1 MDSKLGSP
9 PVDFLNRQ
17 PSPDHESVLIA
28 LPDQFPERIRN
39 PGQFLLTA
47 CNRQFTDC
55 LLHSFA
61 LQGIVVLI
69 CGDAASAARVRTFA
83 NDLLARMTDD
93 NQTFRLRVDG
103 TAALSMALV
112 TELTT
117 TLGRPQSVVMQGS
130 CSELYG
136 DHAYIITQAPLGWK
150 WPKKLPYR
158 AYGLELEA
166 LLSLAPNSPEHV
178 GYRNRQPS
186 DSKSA
191 PHGNAA
197 PSDEWQT
204 VHRRKRKVVKA
215 QPCRDFMRGT
225 CSRGDSCIFRHVKEA
240 CRDAARGR
248 CNRRACKFEHVLEP
262 AASGV
267 PTPPPAALGARL
279 GVAASSISHVPSHGG
294 SSNGGDA
301 EAQPAPLDSPV
312 SNFADAV
319 CGGRESAA
327 SASSP
332 TGTGPDRSPAP
343 SAASSP
349 KSAHLGRQRRRRGVS
364 SDEDLDED
372 LDDNL
377 SASPADSP
385 RPSRTRAR
393 SCPTSLPTD
402 EMPAPGSPRSAW
414 LKPLANWGPSA
425 APTSVLGVKRPL
437 ARSPPQPTAASLATS
452 PAAREPLQQHAVPRV
467 GAGLQAL

>member
-17 PSPDHESVLIA
+17 PSPDHESVLIS

-93 NQTFRLRVDG
+93 NRTFRLRVDG

-197 PSDEWQT
+197 PSEEWQR

-248 CNRRACKFEHVLEP
+248 CNRSACKFEHVLEP

-267 PTPPPAALGARL
+267 PTPPRTALGARL
-279 GVAASSISHVPSHGG
+279 GVAASSASHVPSHGG

-301 EAQPAPLDSPV
+301 EAQPAPLDSLV
-312 SNFADAV
+312 SNSADAV
-319 CGGRESAA
+319 C
-327 SASSP
+327 
-332 TGTGPDRSPAP
+332 SPAP

-385 RPSRTRAR
+385 RPSRTRSR
-393 SCPTSLPTD
+393 SCPTD

-414 LKPLANWGPSA
+414 LKPLANLGPSA

-437 ARSPPQPTAASLATS
+437 VRSPPQPTAASLATS
-452 PAAREPLQQHAVPRV
+452 PAAREPLQQHAAPRV
-467 GAGLQAL
+467 GASLQAL

>member
-17 PSPDHESVLIA
+17 PSPDHESVLIS

-47 CNRQFTDC
+47 CNRQFTNC

-93 NQTFRLRVDG
+93 NRTFRLRVDG

-130 CSELYG
+130 SSELYG

-191 PHGNAA
+191 PHDNDA
-197 PSDEWQT
+197 PSEEWQR

-248 CNRRACKFEHVLEP
+248 CNRSACKFEHVLEP

-267 PTPPPAALGARL
+267 PTPPRTALGARL
-279 GVAASSISHVPSHGG
+279 GVAASSASHVPSHGD

-301 EAQPAPLDSPV
+301 EAQPAPLDSLV
-312 SNFADAV
+312 SNSADAV
-319 CGGRESAA
+319 C
-327 SASSP
+327 
-332 TGTGPDRSPAP
+332 SPAP

-385 RPSRTRAR
+385 RPSRTRSR
-393 SCPTSLPTD
+393 SCPTD

-414 LKPLANWGPSA
+414 LKPLANLGPSA
-425 APTSVLGVKRPL
+425 APASVLGVKRPL
-437 ARSPPQPTAASLATS
+437 VRSPPQPTAASLATS
-452 PAAREPLQQHAVPRV
+452 PAAREPLQQHAAPRV
-467 GAGLQAL
+467 GASLQAL

>member
-197 PSDEWQT
+197 PSEEWQR

-248 CNRRACKFEHVLEP
+248 CNRSACKFEHVLEP

-267 PTPPPAALGARL
+267 PTPPRTALGARL
-279 GVAASSISHVPSHGG
+279 GVAASSASHVPSHGG

-301 EAQPAPLDSPV
+301 EAQPAPLDSLV
-312 SNFADAV
+312 SNSADAV
-319 CGGRESAA
+319 C
-327 SASSP
+327 
-332 TGTGPDRSPAP
+332 SPAP

-385 RPSRTRAR
+385 RPSRTRSR
-393 SCPTSLPTD
+393 SCPTD

-414 LKPLANWGPSA
+414 LKPLANLGPSA

-437 ARSPPQPTAASLATS
+437 VRSPPQPTAASLATS
-452 PAAREPLQQHAVPRV
+452 PAAREPLQQHAAPRV
-467 GAGLQAL
+467 GASLQAL

>member
-1 MDSKLGSP
+1 M
-9 PVDFLNRQ
+9 
-17 PSPDHESVLIA
+17 LIS

-47 CNRQFTDC
+47 CNRQFTNC

-93 NQTFRLRVDG
+93 NRTFRLRVDG

-197 PSDEWQT
+197 PSEEWQR

-248 CNRRACKFEHVLEP
+248 CNRSACKFEHVLEP

-267 PTPPPAALGARL
+267 PTPPRTALGARL
-279 GVAASSISHVPSHGG
+279 GVAASSASHVPSHRG

-301 EAQPAPLDSPV
+301 EAQPAPLDSLV
-312 SNFADAV
+312 SNSCRRCLWRQGKCRERFIPHRNWAGSQPSPVRGRQPKV
-319 CGGRESAA
+319 CSLGPPATQ
-327 SASSP
+327 
-332 TGTGPDRSPAP
+332 TGSL
-343 SAASSP
+343 
-349 KSAHLGRQRRRRGVS
+349 LGRRPGRRPGRQP
-364 SDEDLDED
+364 LCQ
-372 LDDNL
+372 
-377 SASPADSP
+377 P
-385 RPSRTRAR
+385 R
-393 SCPTSLPTD
+393 
-402 EMPAPGSPRSAW
+402 
-414 LKPLANWGPSA
+414 
-425 APTSVLGVKRPL
+425 
-437 ARSPPQPTAASLATS
+437 
-452 PAAREPLQQHAVPRV
+452 
-467 GAGLQAL
+467 

>member
-1 MDSKLGSP
+1 
-9 PVDFLNRQ
+9 
-17 PSPDHESVLIA
+17 
-28 LPDQFPERIRN
+28 
-39 PGQFLLTA
+39 
-47 CNRQFTDC
+47 
-55 LLHSFA
+55 
-61 LQGIVVLI
+61 
-69 CGDAASAARVRTFA
+69 
-83 NDLLARMTDD
+83 
-93 NQTFRLRVDG
+93 
-103 TAALSMALV
+103 MALV

-130 CSELYG
+130 RSELYG

-178 GYRNRQPS
+178 GYRNREPS
-186 DSKSA
+186 DSKLA
-191 PHGNAA
+191 PHSNAA
-197 PSDEWQT
+197 PSDEWH
-204 VHRRKRKVVKA
+204 VVPPRNRKVVKA
-215 QPCRDFMRGT
+215 LPCRDFMRGT
-225 CSRGDSCIFRHVKEA
+225 CSRGESCIFRHVKVA

-248 CNRRACKFEHVLEP
+248 CTRSACKFEHAPEP

-267 PTPPPAALGARL
+267 LTPPRAALGARL
-279 GVAASSISHVPSHGG
+279 GVAASSAPHVPSHGG

-301 EAQPAPLDSPV
+301 SAKSAPLDSLAPN
-312 SNFADAV
+312 SAEAG
-319 CGGRESAA
+319 CGGRESPA

-332 TGTGPDRSPAP
+332 TGTGLDRSPAL

-349 KSAHLGRQRRRRGVS
+349 KSARQRRRSRRGVS
-364 SDEDLDED
+364 SDVD

-385 RPSRTRAR
+385 RRSRTRSR
-393 SCPTSLPTD
+393 SWPTEL
-402 EMPAPGSPRSAW
+402 MPAPVSPRGAW
-414 LKPLANWGPSA
+414 LKTPANLGPSA

-437 ARSPPQPTAASLATS
+437 ARSPPQPTATSLPTS
-452 PAAREPLQQHAVPRV
+452 PAAREPQQQHAAPRV